1 MKKNEYFKDEKVL
14 NDEELENINGGL
26 EMTFGL
32 PNATEADKKKTK
44 GLVQKGKKKK
54 AGDLILREDSIKRDG
69 PRMC

>member
-1 MKKNEYFKDEKVL
+1 MKKDITL
-14 NDEELENINGGL
+14 NKLDDDALENVNGGL
-26 EMTFGL
+26 DMTIGL
-32 PNATEADKKKTK
+32 PNATKKDQKKST